1 MNDIKKAVA
10 VLIVL
15 LIVAAIIVVFQKRAP
30 ERPIAFDT
38 ALYSEFS
45 SVIDK
50 FVADS
55 LTSAYEPSTGL
66 EERSSE
72 EATTVK
78 ETTTAKK
85 SSETTEKITAVPVE
99 TTTEVWAEDYYDYHG
114 GYIGYFKLTA
124 YEWTGEPMA
133 NGEYPYYG
141 AVACNSLALGT
152 VIYIEGYGTFTVC
165 DRGGMGN
172 DVIDIYLGDP
182 YECELFGIR
191 YAEVYYD

>member
-1 MNDIKKAVA
+1 MNDIKKAFA

-55 LTSAYEPSTGL
+55 LTSAYEPYTGL
-66 EERSSE
+66 EEQSSE

-78 ETTTAKK
+78 ET
-85 SSETTEKITAVPVE
+85 TTEKITAVPVE

-124 YEWTGEPMA
+124 YEWTGEP
-133 NGEYPYYG
+133 
-141 AVACNSLALGT
+141 
-152 VIYIEGYGTFTVC
+152 
-165 DRGGMGN
+165 DRKS
-172 DVIDIYLGDP
+172 V
-182 YECELFGIR
+182 
-191 YAEVYYD
+191 V